1 MNTIASA
8 SAPAHSATVMASAG
22 TGKTWL
28 LVTRVVRLLLD
39 GAAPDAILAVTFT
52 RTAAAEMAARLNQ
65 RLADL
70 GRADEAGRRALLS
83 AMGVTPDAESLRAAA
98 DLYERQLRHTRQV
111 RFTTFHAFCQDLLRR
126 FPLEAQVP
134 AGFEVLDSPGLLQQ
148 AAWDAMLGEATAA
161 PDGPAARDIS
171 LLFEHCNGLHNAQ
184 SALRQFLDHRSDW
197 WAYTH
202 AETAPVAWVLRQL
215 TAALEI
221 DPAADPLAEALSP
234 RAQAELREVAAL
246 LALHG
251 TATSSTQADAIGDAL
266 DGDADSATRLSLLK
280 RGFLTQKDTPLA
292 RKPSKALAAKLGTA
306 GQDRLLDLH
315 ASWAE
320 RLLAIQDQLRRH
332 ATHTLTAAWLGAGTR
347 VLEHFQRI
355 KTEQRVLDFAD
366 LEWKA
371 YRLLNHGD
379 HAQWVQYK
387 LDQRIEHIL
396 VDEFQDTNPTQW
408 HLLYPLLQ
416 ELAAGEQERARSV
429 FLVGDTKQSIYRFRR
444 ADPNLFPAARA
455 WLDEHLQAGSHGLTA
470 SWRSA
475 PAVIDFVNQIFE
487 AGPLRDALA
496 EFPRHSTQRAQLW
509 GRVEV
514 LPLVPPEEETPAPAT
529 STTLRNPLQQPRVLQ
544 QDRRHLHEGR
554 LLADRIR
561 ALIDA
566 GTVVGN
572 AGEARALRYDDIM
585 ILVRQRSHLPDYE
598 QALRAAGIPYVSANR
613 GTLLQCAEIQDMVSL
628 LTTLIVP
635 YDNLALAQVLRCPLF
650 ACSDEDLMT
659 LARHDEQPNWFERL
673 REIGPSMRAGSP
685 LQRAAHWLTQW
696 QRRAGRRP
704 VHDLLDRV
712 YAEGNVLARFDAAFP
727 AHLRPRVRANLI
739 RFIELALEVDSG
751 RYPSLSYFLHRLRG
765 TESAEDDA
773 PDEAPVAHAQGGV
786 RMLTIHAA
794 KGLEAPVVFLAD
806 SATAGRGNRA
816 YQALVRWP
824 TLAAAPTHFLLTGKA
839 SELDRMSAAL
849 LDEQAREDEREQ
861 ANLLY
866 VALTRAKQMLFISG
880 CQPQRGEELGWY
892 GLIAAQLGDVRE
904 IGKTGWRREHG
915 TPPEAVQ
922 AVAEKLRGAPEID
935 PRLGEVLPAR
945 PQEIEIAPSRAQHGE
960 AYADEGDDEGDED
973 GRERG
978 RAIHRFLELLCGE
991 IPCVAIEARGRVAG
1005 ELGLDAKDPR
1015 LVDWWNEAER
1025 IIHAPALRAW
1035 FDAAHYE
1042 AAYNEVPIQ
1051 YQQGGALIHGVID
1064 RLVLRGDRCAVI
1076 DYKTHRGAAE
1086 APAEYTARFREQ
1098 LRLYAQGVARLWP
1111 DKQAEAYLLFTVSGR
1126 LERLDF

>member
-39 GAAPDAILAVTFT
+39 GVAPDAILAVTFT
-52 RTAAAEMAARLNQ
+52 RKAAAEMAARLGQ

-70 GRADEAGRRALLS
+70 GRADDTGRHALLS
-83 AMGVTPDAESLRAAA
+83 AMGITPNPETLRAAA

-148 AAWDAMLGEATAA
+148 EAWDAVLTEATAA
-161 PDGPAARDIS
+161 PDGAIAQNLS

-184 SALRQFLDHRSDW
+184 SALRQFLNHRSDW
-197 WAYTH
+197 WAYTQTE
-202 AETAPVAWVLRQL
+202 ATAVEWALRQL
-215 TAALEI
+215 AAALEI
-221 DPAADPLAEALSP
+221 DPGADPLAGALSP
-234 RAQAELREVAAL
+234 RAQAELRETAAL
-246 LALHG
+246 LAQHG
-251 TATSSTQADAIGDAL
+251 TDTALAQARAIGDAL
-266 DGDADSATRLSLLK
+266 DGEADGATRLSLLK

-292 RKPSKALAAKLGTA
+292 RKPSKALAAKLGAA

-315 ASWAE
+315 ALWAE
-320 RLLAIQDQLRRH
+320 RLLAIQDQVRRH
-332 ATHTLTAAWLGAGTR
+332 ATHALTAAWLGAGTR

-355 KTEQRVLDFAD
+355 KTEQRMLDFAD

-387 LDQRIEHIL
+387 LDQRIEHVL

-416 ELAAGEQERARSV
+416 ELAAGEQERGRSV

-455 WLDEHLQAGSHGLTA
+455 WLDAHLHAGSYGLAA

-487 AGPLRDALA
+487 TGPLRDALA
-496 EFPRHSTQRAQLW
+496 EFPQHSTQRAQLW

-514 LPLVPPEEETPAPAT
+514 LPLVPPAEEAPASAPVT
-529 STTLRNPLQQPRVLQ
+529 ALRNPLQQPRVLQ
-544 QDRRHLHEGR
+544 QDQRHLHEGR
-554 LLADRIR
+554 LLAARIQ
-561 ALIDA
+561 ALMDA
-566 GTVVGN
+566 DTMVGN
-572 AGEARALRYDDIM
+572 ADEARPMRYDDIM

-598 QALRAAGIPYVSANR
+598 HALRAAGIPYVSANR

-635 YDNLALAQVLRCPLF
+635 YDNLALARVLRCPLF
-650 ACSDEDLMT
+650 ACSDEDLMA
-659 LARHDEQPNWFERL
+659 LARHDEQPAWFERL
-673 REIGPSMRAGSP
+673 REIGPGMAADSP
-685 LQRAAHWLTQW
+685 LRRAAHWLTQW
-696 QRRAGRRP
+696 RQRADQRP

-727 AHLRPRVRANLI
+727 VHLRSRVRANLT
-739 RFIELALEVDSG
+739 RFIELALEIDSG
-751 RYPSLSYFLHRLRG
+751 RYPSLSSFLHRLRG
-765 TESAEDDA
+765 SESAEDDA
-773 PDEAPVAHAQGGV
+773 PDEAPAAHAQGGV

-794 KGLEAPVVFLAD
+794 KGLEAPVVFLAG
-806 SATAGRGNRA
+806 SATASRNNRA

-824 TLAAAPTHFLLTGKA
+824 TLAAAPTHFLLTGKT
-839 SELDRMSAAL
+839 SELDTMSAAL
-849 LDEQAREDEREQ
+849 LAEQAREDEREQ

-866 VALTRAKQMLFISG
+866 VALTRAKQMLYISG

-892 GLIAAQLGDVRE
+892 GLIAAQLGDAAD
-904 IGKTGWRREHG
+904 IANAGWRRESG
-915 TPPEAVQ
+915 TPPRA
-922 AVAEKLRGAPEID
+922 ASPAAEKRHPAPEVD
-935 PRLGEVLPAR
+935 PRLSAIVQQR
-945 PQEIEIAPSRAQHGE
+945 PREIEIAPSRAQHEASFDGE
-960 AYADEGDDEGDED
+960 DDED

-978 RAIHRFLELLCGE
+978 RAIHRFLELLCGGM
-991 IPCVAIEARGRVAG
+991 PGAALEARGRVAA
-1005 ELGLDAKDPR
+1005 ELGLDAKDAR
-1015 LVDWWNEAER
+1015 LADWWNEAEK
-1025 IIHAPALRAW
+1025 IIRAPALRAW
-1035 FDAAHYE
+1035 FDAAQYD
-1042 AAYNEVPIQ
+1042 AAYNEVPLQ
-1051 YQQGGALIHGVID
+1051 YQQGEALIHGVID
-1064 RLVLRGDRCAVI
+1064 RLVLRGGRCAVI
-1076 DYKTHRGAAE
+1076 DYKTHRGAAD
-1086 APAEYTARFREQ
+1086 APQEYALRFREQ

-1111 DKQAEAYLLFTVSGR
+1111 GKQVEAYLLFTVNGR
-1126 LERLDF
+1126 MELLDF